1 MEGLKKLKF
10 KRVPTFK
17 GGREGGPKDIF
28 PRVERAEFRG

>member
-10 KRVPTFK
+10 KRVPTF
-17 GGREGGPKDIF
+17 EGGPKDIF